1 MIVPI
6 MRGAAKGASPRA
18 ACGAVWLCAARA
30 QRSRDNGA
38 FVMHRPLGNLMENLV
53 IQGVAAI
60 AALGVYFLP
69 SIIADRRKRY
79 DLLTIA
85 LFNAVVGWTV
95 FGWLLALYWALQPNP
110 PKNVA
115 GEIVKSRKIVSMRK
129 FSTMLADRV
138 RLRSSRT
145 KARERSSK

>member
-1 MIVPI
+1 
-6 MRGAAKGASPRA
+6 
-18 ACGAVWLCAARA
+18 
-30 QRSRDNGA
+30 
-38 FVMHRPLGNLMENLV
+38 MENLV

-60 AALGVYFLP
+60 VALGIYFLP

-145 KARERSSK
+145 EARERSSK